1 MDLIYILAALY
12 VSLLWGISPIILKL
26 LTMKFNTI
34 TIMVINGLL
43 YFISLIIIF
52 YFNYKTIMKDIPRIN
67 KYDLLLLVSTSV
79 FIGLSAQLI
88 YITLLGSFDSYII
101 TALVSVSPLFT
112 LILAYLF
119 MKENITIHGV
129 LGTILIVVGIMLISY
144 NDDRY
149 RIKSFLE

>member
-1 MDLIYILAALY
+1 MDLIYILAALF

-26 LTMKFNTI
+26 LAMKFNTI

-129 LGTILIVVGIMLISY
+129 LGTILVVVGIMLISY

-149 RIKSFLE
+149 RIKSFLK